1 MQQTAD
7 AMVWDW
13 PLRAFHWLLAAC
25 VAGSFATHHAG
36 VEWFAWHRSFG
47 YAVLVLVLFRIAWG
61 WVGTR
66 HARFRSFVRGPRAV
80 REYLCD
86 PAVRRGS
93 GHNPLGALSVLA
105 FLAVLLGQA
114 STGLFA
120 NDEIANAGP
129 FYGWVSHATSN
140 RLAGTHGRL
149 ADVIVALVAVHLV
162 AIAWHERRGAGGL
175 VRAMLT
181 GRKAGV
187 TDGIDGSRGG
197 LALLVVLVLVA
208 ALVVA
213 VRAAPEA
220 SVNFF

>member
-1 MQQTAD
+1 M
-7 AMVWDW
+7 
-13 PLRAFHWLLAAC
+13 
-25 VAGSFATHHAG
+25 
-36 VEWFAWHRSFG
+36 
-47 YAVLVLVLFRIAWG
+47 LVLVLFRVVWG

-66 HARFRSFVRGPRAV
+66 HARFRAFVRGPRTIWG
-80 REYLCD
+80 YLRD
-86 PAVRRGS
+86 PAARHGS

-105 FLAVLLGQA
+105 FLAALLGQA

-129 FYGWVSHATSN
+129 FYGWVSHETSN
-140 RLAGTHGRL
+140 RLAWLHGRL
-149 ADVIVALVAVHLV
+149 ANVIVALVALHLA

-181 GRKAGV
+181 GRKPGV

-197 LALLVVLVLVA
+197 LALLIVLALA
-208 ALVVA
+208 AVLVVA

-220 SVNFF
+220 SVSFF